1 MIKLEQWKITI
12 DDWKSSG
19 LSQKAFCQ
27 NHNLKIHTLHYW
39 IRKLNKGSKPSGK
52 FIPFTEKFEPTDLK
66 SIELNVGYARIIT
79 SLLCLSEI
87 LLELDRAGLLYDP
100 A

>member
-1 MIKLEQWKITI
+1 M
-12 DDWKSSG
+12 
-19 LSQKAFCQ
+19 
-27 NHNLKIHTLHYW
+27 KIHTLHYW

-66 SIELNVGYARIIT
+66 SIELNVGHARIIT
-79 SLLCLSEI
+79 SLPCLSEI